1 MTCTPIATAD
11 LGQGLKGQ
19 VADYEEALAA
29 AVVDRVLHAMCKC
42 KYLQQ
47 YDFYSIVIAL
57 HDRDFNEHAL
67 EASKEWTEAPES
79 FLAAFR
85 LKNRELR
92 YLIRRKCSAISDE
105 GQIIETNARGDH
117 ISSFVLD
124 LMVPTYGECAMQRGT
139 ETMVRMHKIMKT
151 RLEKRDIFIHIH
163 KGIEDKLQTLFD
175 ENVDGMLERITGFC
189 SSIRG
194 QVAAFIGPLA
204 EAQKKN
210 PEEVDKVRNLTDE
223 ARIQLSELQGALERL
238 KRA

>member
-1 MTCTPIATAD
+1 M
-11 LGQGLKGQ
+11 L
-19 VADYEEALAA
+19 
-29 AVVDRVLHAMCKC
+29 
-42 KYLQQ
+42 
-47 YDFYSIVIAL
+47 S
-57 HDRDFNEHAL
+57 N
-67 EASKEWTEAPES
+67 
-79 FLAAFR
+79 
-85 LKNRELR
+85 LR
-92 YLIRRKCSAISDE
+92 RR
-105 GQIIETNARGDH
+105 IIETNARGDH